1 MVFVNILILFG
12 NRLIVLRV
20 ISIESRDMNIL
31 KVYIDIL
38 KNIDNVMKPI
48 NSITVF
54 S

>member
-38 KNIDNVMKPI
+38 KNIVNVMKPI

>member
-20 ISIESRDMNIL
+20 ISIESRNMNIL